1 MLLINI
7 KQYIIFPHTYSHT
20 HLLSHFLYLSFN
32 SPILITG
39 GKARHPTH
47 NNVNHVNVC
56 NMILFE
62 QLLLLEVEHFIL
74 FI

>member
-1 MLLINI
+1 MLPI
-7 KQYIIFPHTYSHT
+7 YVHSHT
-20 HLLSHFLYLSFN
+20 LTLTHTHYLSLN

-62 QLLLLEVEHFIL
+62 QL
-74 FI
+74 